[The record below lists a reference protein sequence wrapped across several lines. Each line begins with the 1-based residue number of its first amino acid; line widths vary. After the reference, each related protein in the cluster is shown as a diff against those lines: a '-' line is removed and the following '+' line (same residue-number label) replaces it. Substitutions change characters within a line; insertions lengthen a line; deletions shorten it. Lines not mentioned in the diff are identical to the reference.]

1 MSLCGYSGNVVPSL
15 LASSSLR
22 CSPGAAPRLQ
32 APRCCWNIPAV
43 LWRMGWGG
51 VGQRGKWT
59 ESENWHLLRIL
70 LIRLRCDAA
79 LGQSGWPTLVP
90 SGSQDDSHWS
100 HHGPATGVI
109 LAPASVF
116 TAKVVASEK
125 GQAGGIN
132 GSHDPDQDPMRR
144 ADGVTSRGWRT
155 CCRDAAAGVPGH
167 IGRKGHVTPARPV
180 FLAAKPLLCTSTA

>member
-1 MSLCGYSGNVVPSL
+1 MWVFGECGAVSARQQLLEMLTRGGSEAPGPSVL
-15 LASSSLR
+15 LEHSSSTVED
-22 CSPGAAPRLQ
+22 G
-32 APRCCWNIPAV
+32 V
-43 LWRMGWGG
+43 GG